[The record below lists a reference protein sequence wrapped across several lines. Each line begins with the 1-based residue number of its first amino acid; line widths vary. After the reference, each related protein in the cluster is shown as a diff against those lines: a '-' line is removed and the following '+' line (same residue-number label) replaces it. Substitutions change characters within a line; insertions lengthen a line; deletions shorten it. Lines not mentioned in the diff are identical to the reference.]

1 MNEFNFTSVNH
12 DERTVEFL
20 KRDFAI
26 LLQGIEGKS
35 LSEINLD
42 AVIELLDMLKNEVA
56 KVRDGIVARDNFIS
70 YTMNPDDVSSVFAKT
85 SGRKL

>member
-1 MNEFNFTSVNH
+1 MNEANFTQAKL

-42 AVIELLDMLKNEVA
+42 AVIELLDMLKNEVENV
-56 KVRDGIVARDNFIS
+56 KDGIVARDNFIS
-70 YTMNPDDVSSVFAKT
+70 YTMNPDDMSSIFAKT
-85 SGRKL
+85 SGPKL